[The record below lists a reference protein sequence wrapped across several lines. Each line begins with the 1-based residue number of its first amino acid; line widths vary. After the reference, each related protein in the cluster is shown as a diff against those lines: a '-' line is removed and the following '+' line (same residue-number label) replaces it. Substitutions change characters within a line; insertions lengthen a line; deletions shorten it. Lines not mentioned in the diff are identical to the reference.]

1 MNTYAL
7 VEQWRTLEWGWGWLG
22 MGVVAHPCVE
32 SKGRRETV
40 TLRIFLNADLSA
52 QGEENANRVKGEKW
66 IAVHLSWVGT
76 LSEKNHYT
84 YLLCAFL
91 FIYLLIYCVSVCMC
105 GMILFY
111 YSHSLF
117 QGIHVKGV
125 KEHLWGVCS
134 LLPPCYGFWG
144 LDSGCQ
150 ACVSSTFICWAI
162 SLAPTGPTLLSGK
175 LYYPQHLEHCL
186 PLSSVQE
193 ILVKQGVVVQTSNPS
208 TGELEAGGSGV

>member
-1 MNTYAL
+1 MNSSPFVLSGYS
-7 VEQWRTLEWGWGWLG
+7 QWKKSLHLFI
-22 MGVVAHPCVE
+22 VC
-32 SKGRRETV
+32 
-40 TLRIFLNADLSA
+40 IFIYLF
-52 QGEENANRVKGEKW
+52 
-66 IAVHLSWVGT
+66 
-76 LSEKNHYT
+76 T
-84 YLLCAFL
+84 YLLCECVYVWNDFILL
-91 FIYLLIYCVSVCMC
+91 FSFSISGYPCEGGQRTPLRS
-105 GMILFY
+105 F
-111 YSHSLF
+111 
-117 QGIHVKGV
+117 
-125 KEHLWGVCS
+125 
-134 LLPPCYGFWG
+134 LPPCYGFWG